1 MFITFNKKYFLIKL
15 HNIIQTINSLLL
27 LIYILSFF
35 LKIKTIILY
44 ILKTVKVYLII
55 NYKVNNEL

>member
-27 LIYILSFF
+27 LIYILSF
-35 LKIKTIILY
+35 LKKIKKIILH

>member
-1 MFITFNKKYFLIKL
+1 MFITFNKKHFLRKF
-15 HNIIQTINSLLL
+15 HNIIQAINSLLL

-35 LKIKTIILY
+35 LKIKRIILY

-55 NYKVNNEL
+55 NYKENNEL

>member
-27 LIYILSFF
+27 LIYILFFF

>member
-1 MFITFNKKYFLIKL
+1 MFITFNKIHFLRKP
-15 HNIIQTINSLLL
+15 HNIIQAINSLLL

-35 LKIKTIILY
+35 LKIKIIILY

-55 NYKVNNEL
+55 NYKVKNEL

>member
-27 LIYILSFF
+27 LIYILYFF
-35 LKIKTIILY
+35 KKIKRIILY